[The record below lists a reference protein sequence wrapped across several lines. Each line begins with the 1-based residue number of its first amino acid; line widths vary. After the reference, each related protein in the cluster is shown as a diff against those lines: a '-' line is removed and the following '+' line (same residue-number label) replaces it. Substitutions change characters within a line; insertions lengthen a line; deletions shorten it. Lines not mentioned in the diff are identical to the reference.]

1 MGNITFTMIKPT
13 AMNKGYAGKISE
25 KITDGGFRI
34 QAMKMLR
41 MSKADAEKFYEVH
54 KERPFYGE
62 LTDFMSSGPIIAA
75 VLEKNNAVEDYRKLI
90 GATNPKDAAE
100 GTIRKLYAT
109 DIQANAVH
117 GSDSDENALIEVS
130 FFFSKKEQFDKDGN
144 LI

>member
-1 MGNITFTMIKPT
+1 MIKPT
-13 AMNKGYAGKISE
+13 AVNKGYIGKITE
-25 KITDGGFRI
+25 KITAGGFRI

-62 LTDFMSSGPIIAA
+62 LTDFMSSGPIVAA
-75 VLEKNNAVEDYRKLI
+75 ILEKNNAVEDYRKLI
-90 GATNPKDAAE
+90 GATNPKDADE

-117 GSDSDENALIEVS
+117 GSDSDENAQIEAS
-130 FFFSKKEQFDKDGN
+130 FFFSKKEQFKKDGN